1 MASDL
6 APLRLPRTPAAAP
19 ESARARAVEVGV
31 RLRPIALVVLAV
43 GAPIALA
50 AGLLPLRGTIPS
62 ATVALGLA
70 VLVSIVAAVGTRFTA
85 VIAAVSAAL
94 SFDGFFTEPY
104 GSLSISRAGDI
115 ETTALLLFGGLVVGQ
130 LSARNREHRRR
141 VSQSRD
147 TLTRIQDIAEML
159 AAGVDA
165 QEIVAAIAVEL
176 QEMLHLSDC
185 WFDASYPT
193 PIGPVIERNGDVS
206 WGRIWWGFD
215 TLGLP
220 GKEITVRVD
229 HQHRHIGRFV
239 LVAEP
244 GTRVSHQQ
252 LLAAVTLADQAG
264 TALGAERASA

>member
-1 MASDL
+1 MATDRI
-6 APLRLPRTPAAAP
+6 PLRVPPTPTTTAQSGWART
-19 ESARARAVEVGV
+19 VEAGYRV
-31 RLRPIALVVLAV
+31 RPVALVLLAV

-50 AGLLPLRGTIPS
+50 AALLPWRGTIPS
-62 ATVALGLA
+62 ATVVLGLA

-85 VIAAVSAAL
+85 AIAAVSAAL

-104 GSLSISRAGDI
+104 GSLSISRPGDI
-115 ETTALLLFGGLVVGQ
+115 ETTALLLVGGLVVGQ

-147 TLTRIQDIAEML
+147 TLARIQAVAELL
-159 AAGVDA
+159 AAGTDGHEV
-165 QEIVAAIAVEL
+165 VAAIAVEL
-176 QEMLHLSDC
+176 REMLHLSDC
-185 WFDASYPT
+185 WFDASFPT
-193 PIGPVIERNGDVS
+193 AIGPVVERNGDVS

-220 GKEITVRVD
+220 GKQITVRVD
-229 HQHRHIGRFV
+229 HQHQHIGRFV

-264 TALGAERASA
+264 TALGAERVSA